1 MVGSVRTTH
10 TVVRMWDLDGLKRRL
25 TLPVVVAPMF
35 IVSGPELLLA
45 SCRAGL
51 VGSFAAGSARSPE
64 ELEQWLQR
72 ITADVGDAPWAMNVI
87 VLGDHNPG
95 YAAQL
100 EFITEYRP
108 PIVISSL
115 GQPHE
120 IVSRVHAYGGLV
132 FHDVTTL
139 RHAQKA
145 IEADV
150 DGLIAVTAGAGGH
163 TGALSPFAF
172 LPQLRQMWDGAL
184 LVGGSITDGSAIL
197 AAQALGADFA
207 YMGTRFAATQE
218 SNAHAE
224 YKELLLSQTSADIV
238 LTERISGVPASFLRG
253 SIERAGL
260 DPDNLPPLKAPRT
273 PDLPA
278 SFKPWRDAWSAGQG
292 VGLIHDLPTVAEL
305 TRALLD
311 EYREAVAAV
320 VTDSNPYL

>member
-1 MVGSVRTTH
+1 MTR
-10 TVVRMWDLDGLKRRL
+10 LDELKAQLR
-25 TLPVVVAPMF
+25 LPVVVAPMF
-35 IVSGPELLLA
+35 IVSGTALLVA
-45 SCRAGL
+45 SCKAGL
-51 VGSFAAGSARSPE
+51 VGSIAAGTARSPE
-64 ELEQWLQR
+64 QLEAWLQE
-72 ITADVGDAPWAMNVI
+72 ITGELDGSSAPWALNVI
-87 VLGDHNPG
+87 VLGDHNPDFV
-95 YAAQL
+95 AQVEL
-100 EFITEYRP
+100 VSKYKP
-108 PIVISSL
+108 PIVITSL

-120 IVSRVHAYGGLV
+120 LVARAHEYGGLV

-145 IEADV
+145 AEAGV

-172 LPQLRQMWDGAL
+172 LPQLRAQWDGAL

-218 SNAHAE
+218 SNAPEE
-224 YKELLLSQTSADIV
+224 YKQLLLSQTTADII
-238 LTERISGVPASFLRG
+238 LTERLSGVPASFMRG

-273 PDLPA
+273 PDLPS

-292 VGLIHDLPTVAEL
+292 IGLIRDLPTVEEL
-305 TRALLD
+305 TARLET
-311 EYREAVAAV
+311 EYRDAVADLNAA
-320 VTDSNPYL
+320 TKPYAN